1 MEEEKE
7 TDSKEVSDALH
18 MLLHCSLKD
27 TEYETQKQQF
37 EIVNA
42 YIKQLEKENEEWQ
55 RAYQEE
61 KDKQFELLRENKQ
74 LEEENKHY
82 KKYAVMMTTEGLL
95 INGVKFSFNDYIPK
109 SKVKGII
116 EQLDERIKCL
126 HEELT
131 KCCEERDKLGTETE
145 IDNNEV
151 RIFTLEEEIDKL
163 HTQKQVL
170 QELLR
175 EE

>member
-1 MEEEKE
+1 MGKDIEIIKTLDTGDDIE
-7 TDSKEVSDALH
+7 
-18 MLLHCSLKD
+18 LKTAIENLI
-27 TEYETQKQQF
+27 TENKKLKQ
-37 EIVNA
+37 
-42 YIKQLEKENEEWQ
+42 ENEEWQ

-74 LEEENKHY
+74 LEEENKELKRKSDRDEILQDISDDFIKAY
-82 KKYAVMMTTEGLL
+82 KRNT
-95 INGVKFSFNDYIPK
+95 IPK
-109 SKVKGII
+109 SKANGKI
-116 EQLDERIKCL
+116 EEIDKKIKCL